1 MENNILDSLYI
12 HSVNQNGARFYAYG
26 NNNALVEM
34 YETLTGKAFVCKK
47 ESWQKEHLNN
57 PFMLIIQAFD
67 NSTAETG
74 TPLEE
79 YDSSNLGIYASI
91 HGYDDGKMQLL
102 GNKKVVDGEYRNQLF
117 KKVIQLF
124 KENEVCDE

>member
-12 HSVNQNGARFYAYG
+12 YSVNQNGVRFYAYS
-26 NNNALVEM
+26 NNNALVKM
-34 YETLTGKAFVCKK
+34 YEKLTGKAFDCKK
-47 ESWQKEHLNN
+47 EAWQKEHPNN
-57 PFMLIIQAFD
+57 HFMLIIQALD

-74 TPLEE
+74 TPLED

-102 GNKKVVDGEYRNQLF
+102 DYKKVVDGEYRNQLF
-117 KKVIQLF
+117 EKAIQLI

>member
-12 HSVNQNGARFYAYG
+12 YSINQNGVRFYADG
-26 NNNALVEM
+26 NNDALVEM
-34 YETLTGKAFVCKK
+34 YEKLTGKAFDCKK
-47 ESWQKEHLNN
+47 KPWQKEHPNSH
-57 PFMLIIQAFD
+57 FMLIIQAFD

-74 TPLEE
+74 TPLED

-117 KKVIQLF
+117 EKAIQLF
-124 KENEVCDE
+124 KANEVCDE